1 MAKSRK
7 NHFAQTP
14 ADAKIKDFLDM
25 VSPSVIQFNVDHYL
39 CGNTY
44 RCVWALR
51 EYPTATDEQA
61 ILRHLG
67 EKDGITLRI
76 YTRQVTP
83 AEEKRIIHNAANKH
97 RMSRSSTDD
106 LQQTVTAESNLQDV
120 VTLVS
125 AMHRNREPLLHCA
138 VYLELTAQSYDQL
151 KLLQTEVLTEL
162 VRSKLNVDRL
172 MLRQQQGFVSVMP
185 SGHNAFG
192 SQFERVLPASSV
204 ANLYP
209 FNYSGK
215 TDPQGFYIGK
225 DKYGANVIVDFDK
238 RDDDKTSANILIL
251 GNSGQ
256 GKSYLMKLLLLN
268 LLEAGKSAISL
279 DVEHEQKD
287 MCEAVGGCFLD
298 LMSGQYRINPLE
310 PKCWDAGGSPEDMDA
325 PAAFRQ
331 STRLSQHISFLRDFF
346 RSYKSFTD
354 RQIDVIEI
362 MVGRLY
368 ERWRISDSTDF
379 SRLTPLDE
387 SGANLDYRAI
397 DSFYEHN
404 RVEGLAEMMNYVGV
418 ANADEQVLEKIVAA
432 QAHHKKI
439 DGHAPGLSGN
449 DLNAYV
455 AAGVYSDHE
464 CSDMGDALAKLERGQ
479 YIMIREGTAARNLD
493 ALLPLLTPQYYTY
506 CMFCTDDKHPNDL
519 LEKGHIDYII
529 KKAIAAGVDPIIAV
543 KCASHHAARYFL
555 LNNRGAIAP
564 GFLADFVIIDNFRDF
579 NILEVYKKGKL
590 MFDGKEVAPFEAP
603 EIDPHLIK
611 RSHETFHVAHLTA
624 DDFTE
629 TRPRAVLGMVPGEIV
644 TTDAGYADKIDLE
657 NDILKIAVIERH
669 KNTHHIGIGY
679 IKGYGLKS
687 GAVATSISHDSHNII
702 VVGTNEEDIAAA
714 ANRVVELGGGIVVL
728 DHGEVL
734 GEVRLQIAGIMSEEP
749 LVDVNRE
756 LENAKEK
763 AFALGVSRGVDPFMT
778 LSFMALPVIPTL
790 RLTTRGVFDTVTQK
804 YV

>member
-7 NHFAQTP
+7 NYLAQMP

-215 TDPQGFYIGK
+215 TAPQGFYIGK

-310 PKCWDAGGSPEDMDA
+310 PKCWDDGGSPEDLDA

-362 MVGRLY
+362 MMGRLY
-368 ERWRISDSTDF
+368 ERWGISDSTDF
-379 SRLTPLDE
+379 SRLSPEDYPILSDLYALIEQEYRNFDEGKYQLYTAAILQEILLGLHSMCKGAESKFFNGHTNVTSSRFVVFGVKGLLQASKNVRSAMLFNVLSYLSDKLLTEGNTVAALDE
-387 SGANLDYRAI
+387 LYIWLSDNVAVGTTIIEYIRNCLKRVRKKESAMLLASQNLED
-397 DSFYEHN
+397 FN
-404 RVEGLAEMMNYVGV
+404 QEG
-418 ANADEQVLEKIVAA
+418 
-432 QAHHKKI
+432 
-439 DGHAPGLSGN
+439 
-449 DLNAYV
+449 
-455 AAGVYSDHE
+455 
-464 CSDMGDALAKLERGQ
+464 
-479 YIMIREGTAARNLD
+479 IRELTKPLFAIPPHQFLFNAGAVDKKFYMEALQLEESEYNLIRFPPTGR
-493 ALLPLLTPQYYTY
+493 LSLPLR
-506 CMFCTDDKHPNDL
+506 K
-519 LEKGHIDYII
+519 
-529 KKAIAAGVDPIIAV
+529 
-543 KCASHHAARYFL
+543 
-555 LNNRGAIAP
+555 
-564 GFLADFVIIDNFRDF
+564 
-579 NILEVYKKGKL
+579 
-590 MFDGKEVAPFEAP
+590 
-603 EIDPHLIK
+603 
-611 RSHETFHVAHLTA
+611 
-624 DDFTE
+624 
-629 TRPRAVLGMVPGEIV
+629 
-644 TTDAGYADKIDLE
+644 
-657 NDILKIAVIERH
+657 
-669 KNTHHIGIGY
+669 
-679 IKGYGLKS
+679 
-687 GAVATSISHDSHNII
+687 
-702 VVGTNEEDIAAA
+702 
-714 ANRVVELGGGIVVL
+714 
-728 DHGEVL
+728 
-734 GEVRLQIAGIMSEEP
+734 
-749 LVDVNRE
+749 
-756 LENAKEK
+756 
-763 AFALGVSRGVDPFMT
+763 
-778 LSFMALPVIPTL
+778 
-790 RLTTRGVFDTVTQK
+790 
-804 YV
+804 